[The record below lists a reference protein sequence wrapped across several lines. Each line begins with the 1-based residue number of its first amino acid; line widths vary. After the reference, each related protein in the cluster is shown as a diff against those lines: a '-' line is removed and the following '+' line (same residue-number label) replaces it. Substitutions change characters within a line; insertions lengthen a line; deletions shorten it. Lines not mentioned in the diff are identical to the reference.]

1 MEENGS
7 TREEINYRIRKV
19 NYNMFSLLET
29 KSGRI
34 TRMFIFGYM
43 TTLLLST
50 AMTLSIKALINLPNI
65 FYTLIAIL
73 SSLLALYFRLLT
85 KNEVRHFNKHSKT
98 SINKAIVLGDLC
110 KCITYYVRAACTGC
124 TFCALLISNIFYI
137 LFLINLR
144 IEDLII
150 NGWALLF
157 GIIILTVSNILCKDV
172 YNILHR
178 HSSKN

>member
-1 MEENGS
+1 
-7 TREEINYRIRKV
+7 
-19 NYNMFSLLET
+19 MFSLLAN

-50 AMTLSIKALINLPNI
+50 AIILSIKALINLPNI
-65 FYTLIAIL
+65 FYTLTAIL

-85 KNEVRHFNKHSKT
+85 KNEVRHFNKHSKAP
-98 SINKAIVLGDLC
+98 INKAIVLGDLYR
-110 KCITYYVRAACTGC
+110 CIIHYVRAACTGC
-124 TFCALLISNIFYI
+124 TFCALLISNIFYMLGII
-137 LFLINLR
+137 L
-144 IEDLII
+144 LII
-150 NGWALLF
+150 
-157 GIIILTVSNILCKDV
+157 SNSLYKDV

>member
-1 MEENGS
+1 
-7 TREEINYRIRKV
+7 
-19 NYNMFSLLET
+19 MFSLLAT

-50 AMTLSIKALINLPNI
+50 SIVLSIKALINLPNI

-85 KNEVRHFNKHSKT
+85 KNEVRHFNKHSKAP
-98 SINKAIVLGDLC
+98 INKGIMLGDLYR
-110 KCITYYVRAACTGC
+110 CIIYYVRAVCTGC

-150 NGWALLF
+150 SGFALLL
-157 GIIILTVSNILCKDV
+157 GITTLTISNSLCKDV
-172 YNILHR
+172 YNILHK
-178 HSSKN
+178 HSSKINKEV

>member
-1 MEENGS
+1 
-7 TREEINYRIRKV
+7 
-19 NYNMFSLLET
+19 
-29 KSGRI
+29 
-34 TRMFIFGYM
+34 MFIFGYM

-50 AMTLSIKALINLPNI
+50 AIVLSIKALINLPNI
-65 FYTLIAIL
+65 FYTLGATL

-98 SINKAIVLGDLC
+98 PINEAIVLGDLYR
-110 KCITYYVRAACTGC
+110 CIIHYVRAACTGC

-144 IEDLII
+144 IEDLIS
-150 NGWALLF
+150 GWALLL
-157 GIIILTVSNILCKDV
+157 GIIILTISNILCKDV

>member
-19 NYNMFSLLET
+19 NYNMFSLLAN
-29 KSGRI
+29 KSSRI

-43 TTLLLST
+43 TTLLST
-50 AMTLSIKALINLPNI
+50 AIILSIKALINLPNI

-98 SINKAIVLGDLC
+98 PINKAIVLGDLY
-110 KCITYYVRAACTGC
+110 KCITHYVRAACTGC

-137 LFLINLR
+137 LLLINLR

-150 NGWALLF
+150 SG
-157 GIIILTVSNILCKDV
+157 
-172 YNILHR
+172 
-178 HSSKN
+178 

>member
-1 MEENGS
+1 
-7 TREEINYRIRKV
+7 
-19 NYNMFSLLET
+19 MFSLLAN

-50 AMTLSIKALINLPNI
+50 AIILSIKALINLPNI
-65 FYTLIAIL
+65 FYTSIAIL

-85 KNEVRHFNKHSKT
+85 KNEVRHFNEHSKAP
-98 SINKAIVLGDLC
+98 INKGIMLGDLYR
-110 KCITYYVRAACTGC
+110 CIIYYVRAVCTGC
-124 TFCALLISNIFYI
+124 TFCTLPISNIFYI

-150 NGWALLF
+150 SGFALLL
-157 GIIILTVSNILCKDV
+157 GITTLTISNSLCKDV
-172 YNILHR
+172 YNILHK
-178 HSSKN
+178 HSSKINKEV

>member
-1 MEENGS
+1 
-7 TREEINYRIRKV
+7 
-19 NYNMFSLLET
+19 MFSLLAN

-50 AMTLSIKALINLPNI
+50 AIILSIKALINLPNI
-65 FYTLIAIL
+65 FYTLCAIL

-98 SINKAIVLGDLC
+98 SINKAIVLGDLY
-110 KCITYYVRAACTGC
+110 KYITHYVRATCTGC
-124 TFCALLISNIFYI
+124 TFCALLISNIFYV

-150 NGWALLF
+150 SGWALLL

-172 YNILHR
+172 YNILH
-178 HSSKN
+178 KKGNKINKEV

>member
-1 MEENGS
+1 
-7 TREEINYRIRKV
+7 
-19 NYNMFSLLET
+19 MFSLLAN

-34 TRMFIFGYM
+34 TRMFIFGYI

-50 AMTLSIKALINLPNI
+50 AIILSIKALINLPNI

-85 KNEVRHFNKHSKT
+85 KNEVRHFNKHSKAP
-98 SINKAIVLGDLC
+98 INKGIMLGDLYR
-110 KCITYYVRAACTGC
+110 CITHYVRAVCTGC

-150 NGWALLF
+150 IISGWALLL
-157 GIIILTVSNILCKDV
+157 GIIILTISNILCKDV

>member
-1 MEENGS
+1 
-7 TREEINYRIRKV
+7 
-19 NYNMFSLLET
+19 
-29 KSGRI
+29 
-34 TRMFIFGYM
+34 M

-50 AMTLSIKALINLPNI
+50 AIILSIKALINLPNI
-65 FYTLIAIL
+65 FYTLCAIL

-98 SINKAIVLGDLC
+98 SINKAIVLGDLY
-110 KCITYYVRAACTGC
+110 KYITHYVRATCTGC
-124 TFCALLISNIFYI
+124 TFCALLISNIFYV

-150 NGWALLF
+150 SGWALLL

-172 YNILHR
+172 YNILH
-178 HSSKN
+178 KKGNKINKEV